1 MIKPFFLW
9 CLLCVG
15 TPFGKGRYGHN
26 KTDLELIQLI
36 DRDYLVTADA
46 HVSLLTP
53 EGVWA
58 VTRHPLNQRGDEA
71 SIQQRQASVESVGII
86 KDVRGDCRTQAR
98 RQTKTATTMAT
109 MRSPTIINIQNKQA
123 MTHMG

>member
-1 MIKPFFLW
+1 M
-9 CLLCVG
+9 G
-15 TPFGKGRYGHN
+15 TPFGKDRYGHN

-86 KDVRGDCRTQAR
+86 KDVRGGCRTQAR

>member
-1 MIKPFFLW
+1 M
-9 CLLCVG
+9 G
-15 TPFGKGRYGHN
+15 TPFGKDRYGHN

-86 KDVRGDCRTQAR
+86 KDVRGGCRTQTR